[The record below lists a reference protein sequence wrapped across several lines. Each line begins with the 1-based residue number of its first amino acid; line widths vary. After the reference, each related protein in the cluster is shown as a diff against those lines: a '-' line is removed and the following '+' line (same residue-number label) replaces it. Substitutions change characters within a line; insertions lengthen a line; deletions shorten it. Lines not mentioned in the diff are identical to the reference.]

1 MLKLPDGA
9 PLVATYDSID
19 ELALTEAAGE
29 WDEVVAASRPA
40 GAAFCSRGFLAAI
53 EEAYESELKF
63 LHAIVYDEGRPA
75 ACASFCTYPIDPVLL
90 SDGAMKRVAQA
101 IGKVAPFVRTQKIIM
116 GGPPASVG
124 ASHLAMVPGAHR
136 ERIIKALHETA
147 VAFARRE
154 GANFIA
160 FKELTGAESRQFGG
174 AAGLEAHGYRRYPSF
189 PTHRFE
195 RTFESFDDYCKA
207 LRSRHR
213 YGVRKSIKKAKQ
225 AGLRHER
232 ITDPEEMIR
241 IYTPQL
247 HKLYEAV
254 ALSAKNRLE
263 VLPIDFFHGLARRMP
278 GEAGITVMR
287 HGERVVGFCWHLN
300 DGRAHHS
307 LFAGVDYDANPEW
320 DLYFNLL
327 YAEMDYAFQSGAKEF
342 SFGQAAE
349 SFKARLG
356 CVQEPLWF
364 YLTPRG
370 PFGSLMLKLFSG
382 LMFPKPP
389 PPPEFHVFSLE
400 E

>member
-1 MLKLPDGA
+1 MLKSPDGS

-19 ELALTEAAGE
+19 ELTQEEAAE
-29 WDEVVAASRPA
+29 WDEVIEASQA
-40 GAAFCSRGFLAAI
+40 GAFCCRGFLAAI
-53 EEAYESELKF
+53 EEAYAGELKF
-63 LHAIVYDEGRPA
+63 LHAIVYDEGQPA

-90 SDGAMKRVAQA
+90 SDGAIKRVAQA
-101 IGKVAPFVRTQKIIM
+101 FGKIAPFTRTQKIIM
-116 GGPPASVG
+116 GGPPASIG
-124 ASHLAMVPGAHR
+124 ASHLAMMPGAR
-136 ERIIKALHETA
+136 RAAIAKALHETA
-147 VAFARRE
+147 AAFARRE

-160 FKELTGAESRQFGG
+160 FKELTDDECQQFGD
-174 AAGLEAHGYRRYPSF
+174 LEAHGYRRYPSF

-195 RTFESFDDYCKA
+195 RVFPSFDDYCKA

-213 YGVRKSIKKAKQ
+213 YGVKKTLKKAKQ
-225 AGLRHER
+225 SGLSHER
-232 ITDPEEMIR
+232 ITDPAEMLA
-241 IYTPQL
+241 IYTPEL

-263 VLPIDFFHGLARRMP
+263 VLPIEFFHGLAKRMP
-278 GEAGITVMR
+278 GEAGLTVMR

-327 YAEMDYAFQSGAKEF
+327 YAEMDYAFRSGAASF

-356 CVQEPLWF
+356 CVQVPLSF
-364 YLTPRG
+364 YLAPLG
-370 PFGSLMLKLFSG
+370 PFGALALKLFSG
-382 LMFPKPP
+382 LMFPQPP
-389 PPPEFHVFSLE
+389 PPPEFHVFGGDE
-400 E
+400 